1 MVHWL
6 YLGTVELIRRSV
18 DLILIIVKVKQMS
31 GGNGLIFLFAPT
43 NLAVFA
49 PPIWELH
56 VLNYHLS

>member
-1 MVHWL
+1 M
-6 YLGTVELIRRSV
+6 ELIRRSV

-31 GGNGLIFLFAPT
+31 GGNGLIFLFAST
-43 NLAVFA
+43 NLAVIA